1 MSRFDSLYAAALASD
16 VPVDQFESFAEEEP
30 HCHACGSYDL
40 NTVWSNPKTVGDQ
53 ARILSCHCSDCG
65 QKIHKVRAE
74 ELRGKTW
81 LGDEWR

>member
-1 MSRFDSLYAAALASD
+1 MSRFDSLYAAALESD
-16 VPVDQFESFAEEEP
+16 VAVDELEGFAEEEP

-40 NTVWSNPKTVGDQ
+40 DTVWSTPKVRSHQ
-53 ARILSCHCSDCG
+53 AKILSCRCSDCG
-65 QKIHKVRAE
+65 QKIRKERAE